1 MGRRRNKGRE
11 VSGWVVLDK
20 PVGFTSTQAVS
31 IVRRLFDA
39 QKAGHAGTLDPLASG
54 CLPIALGEATKAVP
68 QVFDSTKVYR
78 FAVSWGV
85 ETDTDDTEG
94 RPVATSENRPDR
106 EAILAALPRYVGEI
120 QQVPP
125 AYSAIK
131 IDGERAYDIARDGE
145 TPELVARTVM
155 VYRLDLVD
163 MPDRDTAVFETE
175 CGKGTY
181 VRAIA
186 RDLGRDLGVRGHVK
200 ELRRLVVGPFDET
213 RLVPLDTIRAAAEAG
228 GAAAC
233 DPFLTPIEAALGA
246 LIEIALTPNDA
257 GRVKQ
262 GQAVLL
268 RGARAP
274 VSGAAYATGGG
285 QLLAVGEV
293 EAGSFHP
300 KRVFHL

>member
-1 MGRRRNKGRE
+1 MGRRRNKGRD

-20 PVGFTSTQAVS
+20 PVGITSTQAVA
-31 IVRRLFDA
+31 IVRRLFGA
-39 QKAGHAGTLDPLASG
+39 NKAGHAGTLDPLASG

-78 FAVSWGV
+78 FAVAWGV

-94 RPVATSENRPDR
+94 RPVATSQDRPDR
-106 EAILAALPRYVGEI
+106 DAILAALPRYLGEI
-120 QQVPP
+120 EQVPP

-145 TPELVARTVM
+145 TPEMVSRTVT
-155 VYRLDLVD
+155 VHRLDLVA

-200 ELRRLVVGPFDET
+200 ELRRLKVGPFEEA
-213 RLVPLDTIRAAAEAG
+213 RLVPLDAIRAAHEAG
-228 GAAAC
+228 GAEAC
-233 DPFLTPIEAALGA
+233 DPFLTPVEAALGA
-246 LIEIALTPNDA
+246 LTEVVLQPNDV

-268 RGARAP
+268 RGRGAP
-274 VSGAAYATGGG
+274 LKGAAYATGGG
-285 QLLAVGEV
+285 QLLAVGEI